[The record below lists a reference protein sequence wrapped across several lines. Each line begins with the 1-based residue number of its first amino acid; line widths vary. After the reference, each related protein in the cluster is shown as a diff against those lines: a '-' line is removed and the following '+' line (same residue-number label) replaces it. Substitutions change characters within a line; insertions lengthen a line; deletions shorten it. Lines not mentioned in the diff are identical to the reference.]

1 MRKIH
6 GTKVTKLDENLI
18 QFLTLPYWVHHLT
31 GNNFDTK
38 STFILPFRLLKHVVT
53 HVNYEIIPQ
62 IFPCPTL

>member
-1 MRKIH
+1 MQISDIKISETMRKIH

-31 GNNFDTK
+31 GNHFDTK

-53 HVNYEIIPQ
+53 HM
-62 IFPCPTL
+62 